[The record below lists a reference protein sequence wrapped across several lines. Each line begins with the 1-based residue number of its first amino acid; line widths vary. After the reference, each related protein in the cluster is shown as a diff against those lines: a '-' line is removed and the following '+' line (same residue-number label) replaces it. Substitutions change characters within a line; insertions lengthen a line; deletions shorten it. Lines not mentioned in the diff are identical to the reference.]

1 MLINIKKTMT
11 ILSTLL
17 LGIMCSFC
25 SDTIDVY
32 AGQYGE
38 EEGTNE
44 PETPEIVGKIV
55 QIESLRNP
63 DRGFHLEC
71 NLLADQ
77 MKSPYNDYEVYG
89 EDLYTKKMEQF
100 GAKNDNLTL
109 VQQYIYLTKWVSKDL
124 DAEALG
130 NVRKIFELIKS
141 QGLKAILRF
150 AYNHEG
156 LGTSGGESKQWILR
170 HIEQLTPLLNEYV
183 GQIATIQVGFIGA
196 WGEWHTSPLMND
208 QSAKNAVV
216 SALLRALPAPYCV
229 EMRYP
234 NHKKALTLEQEEYRG
249 RIGYANDYFTAG
261 EHPLAPGNDFIP
273 NTDDYKTVANE
284 VKADNFYMSGE
295 IPYKEDTEWGLSS
308 LISPMTSLRILRE
321 HRYSAFDVTQ
331 NYDLNIMSWKQVKV
345 YPSLLNDNHILFD
358 ESYFKDAEGNEVVR
372 SFYEFVRDHL
382 GYRLNLQKE
391 SVVEAK
397 NGNLEYDLTIT
408 NTGFATV
415 INPKEVYLVLVSGD
429 NQVVKEIKLD
439 VDPKSWV
446 PSTDQEPNQVA
457 KYTLKGSAVAGVS
470 GTYKVGIWMPEK
482 VDNLKYNAAYAI
494 RFALTENMTH
504 WSDETGKYVVN
515 LFSEVTF

>member
-44 PETPEIVGKIV
+44 PETPEVVGKIV
-55 QIESLRNP
+55 HIESLRNP

-71 NLLADQ
+71 NLLADE

-89 EDLYTKKMEQF
+89 EDLYKKKIEQF
-100 GAKNDNLTL
+100 DAKDDNLTL

-124 DAEALG
+124 DDEAL
-130 NVRKIFELIKS
+130 NNIRKVFELMKA
-141 QGLKAILRF
+141 QGYKAILRF
-150 AYNHEG
+150 AYNHAG
-156 LGTSGGESKQWILR
+156 LNTSGGESKQWILR
-170 HIEQLTPLLNEYV
+170 HIEQLTPLLNEYI
-183 GQIATIQVGFIGA
+183 GQIATVQVGFIGA
-196 WGEWHTSPLMND
+196 WGEWHTSPLAND
-208 QSAKNAVV
+208 QDAKNAIV
-216 SALLRALPAPYCV
+216 SALLRALPVPYCV

-234 NHKKALTLEQEEYRG
+234 SHKKALTLEQEEYRG

-261 EHPLAPGNDFIP
+261 EHSHAPGNDFVP
-273 NTDDYKTVANE
+273 NTDDYKQITGE
-284 VKADNFYMSGE
+284 VKANNF
-295 IPYKEDTEWGLSS
+295 
-308 LISPMTSLRILRE
+308 
-321 HRYSAFDVTQ
+321 F
-331 NYDLNIMSWKQVKV
+331 DLNIMSWKQVKV
-345 YPSLLNDNHILFD
+345 YPSLLNDNNILFD

-382 GYRLNLQKE
+382 GYRLNLQSE
-391 SVVEAK
+391 STVEAK
-397 NGNLEYDLTIT
+397 NGNLEYNLTIT

-429 NQVVKEIKLD
+429 GQVAKEIKLD
-439 VDPKSWV
+439 VDPKTWI
-446 PSTDQEPNQVA
+446 PSTNEEPNQVA
-457 KYTLKGSAVAGVS
+457 KYVIKGSATAGLS

-482 VDNLKYNAAYAI
+482 VADLKYNPAYAI
-494 RFALTENMTH
+494 KFAPTEKLTH
-504 WSDETGKYVVN
+504 WYDDAGKYAVN
-515 LFSEVTF
+515 IFGEVTF